1 MFNHLQR
8 YGITTLLLILLSLP
22 ANGNGINPPRPSGS
36 ATIALSCIDRSSG
49 DSTTVLRAK
58 IITGDEP
65 AGWLDVR
72 IGKSAP
78 QRLQLSQIIQIQMPS
93 GKAIANGFTKATLEI
108 HDPDYTGAGWVHVK
122 NKGKPIRISG
132 FTPTRERIELPLDSC
147 KKITQ
152 STQQASETPS
162 HSISKH

>member
-1 MFNHLQR
+1 MFNHLLR
-8 YGITTLLLILLSLP
+8 YGIPPLIFALLSFP

-36 ATIALSCIDRSSG
+36 ATVALSCIDRSSG

-58 IITGDEP
+58 IITGDE
-65 AGWLDVR
+65 ATAWLDVR

-93 GKAIANGFTKATLEI
+93 GKTVANGFTKATLEI
-108 HDPDYTGAGWVHVK
+108 RDPDYTGAGSVQIK
-122 NKGKPIRISG
+122 IKGKPVRISG
-132 FTPTRERIELPLDSC
+132 FSPTLERVELPLNSC

-152 STQQASETPS
+152 STQQAPETPS